1 MHQIPVG
8 VNVTYLAVT
17 ITLLSKCIHTFVVY
31 YRLLATNFDEIFS
44 SIVEKK
50 IKMEEVRQDNPV
62 EDSASQVH

>member
-44 SIVEKK
+44 SIVQKK
-50 IKMEEVRQDNPV
+50 N
-62 EDSASQVH
+62 